1 MIRLN
6 GMNYGGYFG
15 YGSSSGINSIFGGS
29 SGYNSIYS
37 NLSQLSSVRSGA
49 YAKALKTYYSTDSK
63 SPIKTAYK
71 NYNLDTNLY
80 TDKALTNVKN
90 QSSELISSAEKLAST
105 GKDNLFANKD
115 SYNPDNAYKAVSD
128 FVNEYNDT
136 VSALGKTTN
145 TSVVNV
151 GYSMTRMTNIMKTSL
166 GKAGIKV
173 GTDGKLTINEEDFK
187 KADMNTVK
195 NLFGSNSSYAKI
207 ISSTASR
214 LQSTAL
220 KQSLNGNSYYNTGSV
235 YGSNGSYYNNYY
247 SGFNFNSFF

>member
-1 MIRLN
+1 
-6 GMNYGGYFG
+6 
-15 YGSSSGINSIFGGS
+15 
-29 SGYNSIYS
+29 
-37 NLSQLSSVRSGA
+37 
-49 YAKALKTYYSTDSK
+49 
-63 SPIKTAYK
+63 
-71 NYNLDTNLY
+71 
-80 TDKALTNVKN
+80 
-90 QSSELISSAEKLAST
+90 
-105 GKDNLFANKD
+105 
-115 SYNPDNAYKAVSD
+115 
-128 FVNEYNDT
+128 
-136 VSALGKTTN
+136 
-145 TSVVNV
+145 
-151 GYSMTRMTNIMKTSL
+151 MTRMTDIMKTSL

-173 GTDGKLTINEEDFK
+173 GTDGKLTINEEDYK